1 MFAGCVPLRLGALS
15 NVCSVPAGGCNV
27 YFPTL
32 ECRFQSLL
40 LNKGRRNG
48 GLCSLLP
55 GPLALICCNRAS
67 TLNTKHIDVL
77 ESPGG
82 SLPALVRGAWHA
94 GRERG
99 GCLACAPSGASGMS
113 QLIICQELCPLRGQR
128 VGRGA
133 GVPSPM
139 PRRGACG
146 HGGPPQVPGHCGH
159 SSGLWTNDRNEWKE
173 GRKKERKKEGKK
185 TEGGGMQ
192 AQCRPAV
199 VFD

>member
-27 YFPTL
+27 HSFSAL

-40 LNKGRRNG
+40 LDKGQGNG

-77 ESPGG
+77 ENPGG
-82 SLPALVRGAWHA
+82 SLPFLVRGAWHA
-94 GRERG
+94 GRERRW
-99 GCLACAPSGASGMS
+99 CLACTRSGASGSS
-113 QLIICQELCPLRGQR
+113 QPSICQELCPPRGWR

-133 GVPSPM
+133 IMQASEREGECGQGVC
-139 PRRGACG
+139 PRV
-146 HGGPPQVPGHCGH
+146 QGHCGH
-159 SSGLWTNDRNEWKE
+159 SSGLWTNDKEWVEGGKEERKRE
-173 GRKKERKKEGKK
+173 GREKRREG
-185 TEGGGMQ
+185 
-192 AQCRPAV
+192 RRV
-199 VFD
+199 